1 VTGDLGWIVAL
12 GGNELNAGLA
22 QVARR
27 RRARLLVVDWNEAPI
42 VAGDRHLHLDIKDT
56 KAVLGALGPILDRV
70 LFAYTSS
77 DVGTETVARINAAK
91 GFQRPPADALAAARY
106 KPMMNLIW
114 GQAGLLEKRFRACRS
129 IDELCAFRDGLGG
142 DLIVKPTAGSSSR
155 GVTAL
160 RAEECD
166 DDALAAAWARA
177 SAIDSRAE
185 VLVEEFVHGIE
196 YTVEMLGD
204 GLGDVRVWGVSRKY
218 HSPHAGRSRVATKL
232 HYNPRELSRRHQL
245 RIARFG
251 SRCFKALGLRAS
263 LGHLEVIERPNGEL
277 VPIEIG
283 ARSSGFIATHLVD
296 AINGPGPTLL
306 DSYESVLRGGRV
318 SEELAVPLRTSMY
331 YFYDFP
337 PGIGLRSGSSLAQF
351 LPPRIR
357 SVAHDRSRLR
367 AGAEFAEIDSDFD
380 RHGYE
385 ILVGDAD
392 QLTIDAVEGAEAAH
406 RQRFL
411 DDDSEATRSAAP
423 AALPAALPAPA
434 PAR

>member
-1 VTGDLGWIVAL
+1 MTSAWIVAL

-22 QVARR
+22 QVARH
-27 RRARLLVVDWNEAPI
+27 RRARLLIVDWNEAPI
-42 VAGDRHLHLDIKDT
+42 VAGDRHLRLDIKDT
-56 KAVLGALGPILDRV
+56 EAVLAALRPTLDRV
-70 LFAYTSS
+70 LFAFTSS
-77 DVGTETVARINAAK
+77 DVGTETAARINAAK
-91 GFQRPPADALAAARY
+91 GFQRAPADALAAARY
-106 KPMMNLIW
+106 KPTMNLNW
-114 GQAGLLEKRFRACRS
+114 GQAGLLEKRFRACRELG
-129 IDELCAFRDGLGG
+129 ELCAFRDGLGR

-160 RAEECD
+160 RAGECD
-166 DDALAAAWARA
+166 DDALAAAWTRA

-185 VLVEEFVHGIE
+185 VLVEEFIHGIE

-204 GLGDVRVWGVSRKY
+204 RFGGVRVLGVSRKH
-218 HSPHAGRSRVATKL
+218 HSANAGRSRVANKV

-251 SRCFKALGLRAS
+251 RRCFKALGLRAS
-263 LGHLEVIERPNGEL
+263 LGHLELIERPNGEL

-283 ARSSGFIATHLVD
+283 ARSSGFIATHLID
-296 AINGPGPTLL
+296 AINEPGPTFLE
-306 DSYESVLRGGRV
+306 SYESVLRGGRV
-318 SEELAVPLRTSMY
+318 SERPAGSSGSSMY
-331 YFYDFP
+331 FFYDIP
-337 PGIGLRSGSSLAQF
+337 PGTGRRSDTSLAQF
-351 LPPRIR
+351 LPPGIR
-357 SVAHDRSRLR
+357 SVAHDRSGLR
-367 AGAEFAEIDSDFD
+367 AGARFEQLDSDLD
-380 RHGYE
+380 RPGYE

-392 QLTIDAVEGAEAAH
+392 QLTIDAVEAAEAAH